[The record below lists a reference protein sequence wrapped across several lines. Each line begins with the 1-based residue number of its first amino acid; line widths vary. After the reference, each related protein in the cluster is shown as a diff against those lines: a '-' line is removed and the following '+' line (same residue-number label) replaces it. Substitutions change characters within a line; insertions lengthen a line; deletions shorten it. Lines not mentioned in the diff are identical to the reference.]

1 MFESSN
7 QASIH
12 DFFWGISSQ
21 AIMSYKE
28 SFVQRPLADK
38 HVNFHLVAAFRFCFL
53 MRHLAVKIVKGKK
66 CFRTCNKV
74 SRSFSIHFWIH
85 ITSLKLDFS
94 QFYLKKFPLTLI
106 TSLEKGKQVCTF
118 YHLEKLYDMSSDTF
132 LKP

>member
-28 SFVQRPLADK
+28 SFVQRPPADK
-38 HVNFHLVAAFRFCFL
+38 NVNLHLVAAFRFCFFDAPSDG
-53 MRHLAVKIVKGKK
+53 RIVKGKK

-118 YHLEKLYDMSSDTF
+118 SHLEKLYDMSSANF
-132 LKP
+132 LKR

>member
-1 MFESSN
+1 MKVLIKLPFMIFGNFKSGNNVLQRKFCATPSSG
-7 QASIH
+7 Q
-12 DFFWGISSQ
+12 
-21 AIMSYKE
+21 KCKL
-28 SFVQRPLADK
+28 SFGSCFPLLLFDAPSGGG
-38 HVNFHLVAAFRFCFL
+38 
-53 MRHLAVKIVKGKK
+53 IVKGKK

-118 YHLEKLYDMSSDTF
+118 SHLEKLYDMSSANF
-132 LKP
+132 LKR